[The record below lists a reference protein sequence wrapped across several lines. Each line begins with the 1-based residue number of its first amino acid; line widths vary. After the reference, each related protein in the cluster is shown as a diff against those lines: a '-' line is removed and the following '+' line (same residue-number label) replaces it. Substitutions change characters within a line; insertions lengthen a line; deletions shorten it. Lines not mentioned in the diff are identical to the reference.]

1 MCHWTWPICRWLSYP
16 LVMTNSSP
24 WYRWPI
30 EMDGLP
36 SYKMVI
42 FHGKLLVITRG
53 YLKWWSFT
61 SQQLPGGTPYPH
73 QADRDRNQHPQ
84 QLIHNWGNKGGLLIS
99 LKRFFFFVIFNFLL
113 ALPSLFILCVVN
125 TLWLSKLKVET
136 IHQNQ
141 VFFHVCPVCPRKFFL
156 CQRVPPALS
165 LPLPSQLF
173 RRL

>member
-99 LKRFFFFVIFNFLL
+99 LKRLFFFCDIQFFVGSSLTFHSLCCEYPL
-113 ALPSLFILCVVN
+113 AKQVESRNYTPESGVFSRLSSL
-125 TLWLSKLKVET
+125 S
-136 IHQNQ
+136 
-141 VFFHVCPVCPRKFFL
+141 
-156 CQRVPPALS
+156 
-165 LPLPSQLF
+165 
-173 RRL
+173 